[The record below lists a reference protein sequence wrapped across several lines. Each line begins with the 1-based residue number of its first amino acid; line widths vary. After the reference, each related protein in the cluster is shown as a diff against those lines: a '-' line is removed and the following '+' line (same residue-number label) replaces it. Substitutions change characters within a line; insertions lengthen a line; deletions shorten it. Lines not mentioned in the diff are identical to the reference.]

1 MKYEEYEKMVCALV
15 KPGAVMKSE
24 WTNDEKGIFKE
35 LSSCNAVASNFWDEV
50 MIMFPPFS
58 VDTDYELNHMAL
70 GLCGEIGEL
79 IDAYK
84 KSAIYRKPLDNE
96 NIMEEFGDI
105 SFYTCSI
112 SYIIRSNVRY
122 SEILH
127 SMSELFQA
135 INKLI
140 TVCGIDINE
149 CRTKNYEK
157 LSVRYKGLKYSDDSA
172 KERADK
178 NSFIKLEFNLGRM
191 GVDENI
197 VETLC
202 VDFYPDI
209 PEVRLSGKEL
219 KLESYTSQS
228 GHLFDHELL
237 VQICKSKVEKEK
249 L

>member
-35 LSSCNAVASNFWDEV
+35 LSNCSAVASNFWDEV
-50 MIMFPPFS
+50 MIMFPPLS
-58 VDTDYELNHMAL
+58 VDSDYELNHMAL

-178 NSFIKLEFNLGRM
+178 NFIELSFILNDIIGKEEVLVVN
-191 GVDENI
+191 
-197 VETLC
+197 
-202 VDFYPDI
+202 FYPDVPKVCYVSHEI
-209 PEVRLSGKEL
+209 PISL
-219 KLESYTSQS
+219 YTSKS
-228 GHLFDHELL
+228 GLTYDQELL
-237 VQICKSKVEKEK
+237 IQMCKAKIEKERK
-249 L
+249 Q

>member
-50 MIMFPPFS
+50 MIMFPPLS
-58 VDTDYELNHMAL
+58 VETDYELNHMSL
-70 GLCGEIGEL
+70 GLCGELGEL

-84 KSAIYRKPLDNE
+84 KAAVYRKPLDNE
-96 NIMEEFGDI
+96 NIIEEFGDI

-112 SYIIRSNVRY
+112 SHIIRNNNRY
-122 SEILH
+122 SDIIH
-127 SMSELFQA
+127 SMSELFSA

-172 KERADK
+172 KQRADK
-178 NSFIKLEFNLGRM
+178 NPFIRLEFVVNSD
-191 GVDENI
+191 VTD
-197 VETLC
+197 VEILA

-209 PEVRLSGKEL
+209 PMVCVSGVTNR
-219 KLESYTSQS
+219 LESYVSKS
-228 GHLFDHELL
+228 GVLFDEQLL
-237 VQICKSKVEKEK
+237 IQMCKAKVEKEK

>member
-1 MKYEEYEKMVCALV
+1 MTYEEYEKMVCALV
-15 KPGAVMKSE
+15 KPGAVMKTE
-24 WTNDEKGIFKE
+24 WTNEEKGIFKE
-35 LSSCNAVASNFWDEV
+35 LSACNSVAADFWNEV

-58 VDTDYELNHMAL
+58 IESDYELNHMSL

-84 KSAIYRKPLDNE
+84 KAAVYRKPLDNE
-96 NIMEEFGDI
+96 NIIEEFGDI

-140 TVCGIDINE
+140 TVCGIDIIE
-149 CRTKNYEK
+149 CRKKNYEK
-157 LSVRYKGLKYSDDSA
+157 LSVRYKGLKYSDESA

-178 NSFIKLEFNLGRM
+178 NFVELSFILNDIIGKEEVLVVN
-191 GVDENI
+191 
-197 VETLC
+197 
-202 VDFYPDI
+202 FYPDVPKVCFVGQDI
-209 PEVRLSGKEL
+209 PASL
-219 KLESYTSQS
+219 YTSKTGLTYDQ
-228 GHLFDHELL
+228 DLL
-237 VQICKSKVEKEK
+237 LQMCKSKIEKEGK
-249 L
+249 Q